1 MSKGHENLELH
12 EDGYFTIF
20 LLGTDNRRMCLVG
33 NKIVDYEHF
42 TPGPGRFE
50 EVSLEI
56 EGKWFTVLNYQ
67 ELTQIQERMVSYSG
81 SPCMMV
87 FVLQPD
93 HVSQRDMDILRAF
106 HQRFGKKMAENTVV
120 LLVSNENQ
128 KSAKP
133 KHIDENL
140 KRILYYC
147 QMKVCHFNRNM
158 NQSELIKQLKK
169 CWKNVPDVQ
178 KNKVESKILI
188 SFLFYCR
195 SHMPYLEKNE
205 TLQPQK
211 AMQQEHKSE
220 EDQTAIN
227 KKNTLTIL
235 LLGQTGSGKSATG
248 NTILRK
254 QHFES
259 YASSLP
265 VTEAC
270 QMAEETI
277 CGIKIRVIDT
287 PDFFDEALKNQD
299 KQIKRC
305 KELIQPGPDAYVLV
319 MELGRFTD
327 GEREIIDNIQ
337 RTFGEDVVRETI
349 IVFTGKEKLRGKTL
363 SEYIENTDTHL
374 QQLIRTCGTRC
385 LAFNNNDPNDR
396 QFQKLLEMILEM
408 KKQNGNTDIL
418 EYPTFYKTSEKKDCR
433 IQ

>member
-12 EDGYFTIF
+12 EDDYFTIF

-42 TPGPGRFE
+42 LPGQGRYE

-56 EGKWFTVLNYQ
+56 EGNWFTVLNYQ
-67 ELTQIQERMVSYSG
+67 ESQLTHIQERMVLYSG
-81 SPCMMV
+81 SPCMTV

-93 HVSQRDMDILRAF
+93 HVSQRDVDILRAF

-133 KHIDENL
+133 NNSDENL
-140 KRILYYC
+140 KCILYYC

-169 CWKNVPDVQ
+169 CWRNVPEVQ
-178 KNKVESKILI
+178 KPKVE
-188 SFLFYCR
+188 R
-195 SHMPYLEKNE
+195 SRMPYLEKNE

-211 AMQQEHKSE
+211 AIQQEHKSE
-220 EDQTAIN
+220 EDQTAIS

-259 YASSLP
+259 HASSLP

-299 KQIKRC
+299 KQIRRC

-327 GEREIIDNIQ
+327 GEREIVDNIQ
-337 RTFGEDVVRETI
+337 REFGEDVVRETI

-385 LAFNNNDPNDR
+385 LAFNNNDRNDR
-396 QFQKLLEMILEM
+396 QFQQLLEMILEM
-408 KKQNGNTDIL
+408 KRQNGKTDIL
-418 EYPTFYKTSEKKDCR
+418 ENYPYYRTSEKKDCR